1 MSKYCVSNSIHY
13 IKMYIIKWYQ
23 KKKHGQ
29 NGTINKEKEAKLD
42 GKIVL
47 MKMPYTSAA
56 GHKEIKLELNQKHPS
71 WLTIVYCAITEVEG
85 VIQATE
91 DRSHKHFHLA
101 VDATC
106 DNTDL
111 PGKIWIPMQEE
122 HDCYGNN
129 QQLSALSS
137 GLFYKR
143 YLMSGTTV
151 LVKSPWL
158 EKSQI
163 MVSESTTVSWLNG
176 QVVFI
181 ATNKFNS

>member
-1 MSKYCVSNSIHY
+1 MV
-13 IKMYIIKWYQ
+13 
-23 KKKHGQ
+23 
-29 NGTINKEKEAKLD
+29 T
-42 GKIVL
+42 VL
-47 MKMPYTSAA
+47 MGYMDYSSFTLKKGLFNFT
-56 GHKEIKLELNQKHPS
+56 HTQTFQRWLFLLLKIKK
-71 WLTIVYCAITEVEG
+71 
-85 VIQATE
+85 
-91 DRSHKHFHLA
+91 SHQLSYP
-101 VDATC
+101 VMGLVC
-106 DNTDL
+106 YNTDL